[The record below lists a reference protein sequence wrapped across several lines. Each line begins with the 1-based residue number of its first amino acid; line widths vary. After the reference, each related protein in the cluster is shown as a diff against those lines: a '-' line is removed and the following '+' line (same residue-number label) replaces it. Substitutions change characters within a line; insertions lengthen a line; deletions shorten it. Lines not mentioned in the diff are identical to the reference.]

1 MRLIVSLGLER
12 LLALFDKY
20 RALSH
25 LFLPSVRMQLG
36 SGQ

>member
-12 LLALFDKY
+12 LLVLFDKY

-25 LFLPSVRMQLG
+25 QFLHIVRMQLG